1 MKKLSILT
9 TVTFISVAASSI
21 SFAAGRDYI
30 EVVGSSTVYPFATVV
45 AEVQIGFDG
54 IAIAN
59 AKNGKTFDLSL
70 KEIFLALAKE
80 VSGTTPGQLIANP
93 YQTWQDINPALP
105 ATDIEVIGPPPT
117 SGTRDAFAELALEGG
132 CKKIDWIKAINKTDK
147 KKYKSICHTV
157 REDGAYIEAG
167 ENDNLIVQKLERN
180 PKALGVFGF
189 SFLDQNSDKVKGAKI
204 GGVDITFKSIADGS
218 YPISRPLFFYVKNDH
233 VGKVP
238 GIAEFGAEFTSEAA
252 WGDEGYLSEKGLIPL
267 SQEQRLA
274 FGNAMKNL
282 TPLVL
287 DPE

>member
-147 KKYKSICHTV
+147 KKYKSISHTV
-157 REDGAYIEAG
+157 SEDGAYI
-167 ENDNLIVQKLERN
+167 
-180 PKALGVFGF
+180 
-189 SFLDQNSDKVKGAKI
+189 
-204 GGVDITFKSIADGS
+204 
-218 YPISRPLFFYVKNDH
+218 
-233 VGKVP
+233 
-238 GIAEFGAEFTSEAA
+238 
-252 WGDEGYLSEKGLIPL
+252 
-267 SQEQRLA
+267 
-274 FGNAMKNL
+274 
-282 TPLVL
+282 
-287 DPE
+287 